1 MMRLGAFDPRVRG
14 LSRLGKLRMFDPRIR
29 SLSGFG
35 GPRLG
40 CTECS
45 HTIGLGRLSRMSRLG
60 DDLTPAEQ
68 VFLDTGVFIPQPGDI
83 STTDAT
89 YSNTLTPPAGPN
101 YGISPQQQV
110 AQAAYGTTNLLQ
122 LSPAQSAAIM
132 AAVGPSASAVPALT
146 AAQIAAIRSAAPPSV
161 VPSGTLLGIPTS
173 YFLYAGVGL
182 AALMLLGSGKR
193 R

>member
-1 MMRLGAFDPRVRG
+1 MRLAAFDPRTRSLSG
-14 LSRLGKLRMFDPRIR
+14 LRAFDPRIR

-45 HTIGLGRLSRMSRLG
+45 HKMGLGRLSRMARLG
-60 DDLTPAEQ
+60 DDSTFTGPENI
-68 VFLDTGVFIPQPGDI
+68 FLDTGVIVPDVG
-83 STTDAT
+83 SVATSDAP
-89 YSNTLTPPAGPN
+89 YSNTLTPPPGPN
-101 YGISPQQQV
+101 YGISPQQQI

-132 AAVGPSASAVPALT
+132 AAVGPGASSVPALT

-173 YFLYAGVGL
+173 YFLWGGVGL
-182 AALMLLGSGKR
+182 VALSLLGSGKR